1 MHARKPIVVTLGWLT
16 VALATFPGCGDSG
29 GGGGGG
35 STPVSSGL
43 PSSKPVGGLSAT
55 ELTQFCKAVDAAFN
69 DPAVNDGICKFA
81 AALGAAVAAG
91 VLPTISD
98 ADLQKACTEAYQE
111 CKKPDTSPMSE
122 CKPASGSCTATV
134 GEFEKCLSDMKAG
147 FVKLG
152 ATVPACSMLTKA
164 SLMQMEMSSQG
175 EDPISQPDSC
185 KVVEQKCPGMVP
197 EPNLPD

>member
-1 MHARKPIVVTLGWLT
+1 MHARTPIVVTLGWLT

-29 GGGGGG
+29 GSGG
-35 STPVSSGL
+35 SAPVSSGL

-55 ELTQFCKAVDAAFN
+55 ELTQFCKAVDAAFD

-98 ADLQKACTEAYQE
+98 ADLQKACSEAYQE
-111 CKKPDTSPMSE
+111 CTKPDSSPMSE
-122 CKPASGSCTATV
+122 CKPAPASCTATV

-152 ATVPACSMLTKA
+152 STVPACSMLTKA
-164 SLMQMEMSSQG
+164 SLMEMEMSSPG
-175 EDPISQPDSC
+175 ADPVPEPESC
-185 KVVEQKCPGMVP
+185 KIVDKKCPGMVP